1 MTTFNRLLQ
10 RVTHPQRKPFVRSHT
25 FIDGKG
31 PPPYSYFDETN
42 GHLGALCHAAL
53 GWEYSSDYDEFTEAS
68 ARSGYFGRLLVRASY
83 GLSLGPKTTGL
94 RFGEHGVWQGMSGT
108 GNYLLQ
114 ATSGALTFDGDF
126 LITAKVQLRGREH
139 LDAVAVHGF
148 RMAAGPAF
156 TSVDVP
162 VYPSFLAGSDSPN
175 WWVEYGPTL
184 TAAAVRVDTG
194 IPVQDGAWYRLQISR
209 VAGAVRWFVNG
220 QLVRMAGAEGVYFPF
235 RLLDGGKFLR
245 IARLNPGPSN
255 EGLEIDSFHLL
266 AERTNNS

>member
-1 MTTFNRLLQ
+1 MTTLNLQLQ
-10 RVTHPQRKPFVRSHT
+10 RATHPQRKPFVRSHT
-25 FIDGKG
+25 FIDDKG
-31 PPPYSYFDETN
+31 PPPYSFFDETQD
-42 GHLGALCHAAL
+42 HLGVLYQAAL
-53 GWEYSSDYDEFTEAS
+53 GWGYNCDADEFTELGS
-68 ARSGYFGRLLVRASY
+68 RSGYFGRLFIRATY
-83 GLSLGPKTTGL
+83 GLTVGPKTSGL
-94 RFGEHGVWQGMSGT
+94 SFGEHGVYAATSGT
-108 GNYLLQ
+108 EKYLLQ

-148 RMAAGPAF
+148 RMAAGPVF